1 MAPHH
6 PKAAK
11 QPTHEMVP
19 IRTVQIRLN
28 FGPATPRRWR
38 QRNLS
43 QPRPTTQQHP
53 HPNGQRHHQRASHMA
68 STIWHTVEF
77 SRNRRAS
84 PRDLSISSERL
95 CRSESY
101 LAFGPPPATRSGNV
115 SGPEPVPSG
124 SGRTKRL
131 RTRAGVATLGTSH
144 RGSIRGVRSSLS
156 GDIENI
162 TRVLRQVANPCSV
175 TPVTRPSEEPEAAGH
190 G

>member
-1 MAPHH
+1 MSTWH
-6 PKAAK
+6 PTTEAVK

-43 QPRPTTQQHP
+43 QPRPTTLK
-53 HPNGQRHHQRASHMA
+53 HPNPNGPTHHQIASHMA

-101 LAFGPPPATRSGNV
+101 LAFGPLPATCSG
-115 SGPEPVPSG
+115 SSCGPEARPRPA

-131 RTRAGVATLGTSH
+131 ETRSGVATLGTSH

-156 GDIENI
+156 GDI
-162 TRVLRQVANPCSV
+162 
-175 TPVTRPSEEPEAAGH
+175 
-190 G
+190 